1 MVPFEKNLWNLVN
14 ELKFRKMKSNLQRQ
28 LNKDIR
34 VIKRSNKVLV
44 FPDKSSNIYKLDTD
58 KYEKLTTEAVTS
70 TYKKVP
76 H

>member
-44 FPDKSSNIYKLDTD
+44 FPNKSSNIYKLDTD
-58 KYEKLTTEAVTS
+58 KYKKLTTEAVTS

>member
-28 LNKDIR
+28 LNKDIK

-58 KYEKLTTEAVTS
+58 KCKKLTTEAVTS

>member
-44 FPDKSSNIYKLDTD
+44 LPDKSSNIYKLDTD
-58 KYEKLTTEAVTS
+58 KYKKLTTEAVTS
-70 TYKKVP
+70 TCKKVP